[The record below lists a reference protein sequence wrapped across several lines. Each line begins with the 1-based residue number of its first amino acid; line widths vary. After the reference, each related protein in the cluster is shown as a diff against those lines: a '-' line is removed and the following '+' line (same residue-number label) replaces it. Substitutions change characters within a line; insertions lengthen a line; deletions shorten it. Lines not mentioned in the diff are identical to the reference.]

1 MLESKE
7 LQLKDILLPEH
18 LGLFSYNEKERSKV
32 GRRTAGLKDF
42 YLHYAADRAAIGL
55 DVEFSFIQFKEFCML
70 YNEFLAQEITRN
82 GTWIKLPFGMG
93 LIGISKFTPRYYKP
107 RFKKGGVEL
116 YQNPHSEGFVAKF
129 SWDKEKAMLTNKTLW
144 RHVAPSSL
152 RQNIAK
158 AIFNHNAA
166 GKYHILDR
174 EAEKLTR
181 QAFRKE
187 KKQKDMN
194 ERAAK
199 LTASKALL
207 SVQEN

>member
-1 MLESKE
+1 M
-7 LQLKDILLPEH
+7 QLRDTYLPEY
-18 LGLFSYNEKERSKV
+18 LELFDYTEKDKSLVASRKTV
-32 GRRTAGLKDF
+32 GLKDF
-42 YLHYAADRAAIGL
+42 YLHYASDRAKEGKA
-55 DVEFSFIQFKEFCML
+55 VEFTFSEFKEFCSI
-70 YNEFLAQEITRN
+70 YNEYLAQEICRE

-107 RFKKGGVEL
+107 RFKKEGVEL
-116 YQNPHSEGFVAKF
+116 YTNPHSEGFVAKF

-158 AIFNHNAA
+158 AIFNYDAA

-174 EAEKLTR
+174 ESEKLTR

-187 KKQKDMN
+187 KKQKEMN
-194 ERAAK
+194 ERAEK
-199 LTASKALL
+199 LNLKQGKTKA
-207 SVQEN
+207 